1 MSAPVLRT
9 RRTILMPLGMG
20 DLDEVAAIYEDETVM
35 EHVDGGVRSR
45 EQTRST
51 LAAAERCWRAEGWGL
66 WAIRDPDTGAL
77 IGESGLQ
84 HLFEVDGASVD
95 FGFTIARRFWR
106 DGYATEA
113 GHVILS
119 DVWGRYPGDLIH
131 AVAHPANT
139 ASEATLHRL
148 GFRLAEERLIHGQ
161 TQNLWE
167 IQRIR

>member
-9 RRTILMPLGMG
+9 RRTILMPLGMA
-20 DLDEVAAIYEDETVM
+20 DLDEVAAIYGDETVM

-45 EQTRST
+45 EQTKST
-51 LAAAERCWRAEGWGL
+51 LAAAERCWRSEGWGL

-84 HLFEVDGASVD
+84 HLFDVDGAAVD

-106 DGYATEA
+106 HGYATEA

-119 DVWGRYPGDLIH
+119 DAWERYPGDLVH

-148 GFRLAEERLIHGQ
+148 GFRLVEERLIHGQ